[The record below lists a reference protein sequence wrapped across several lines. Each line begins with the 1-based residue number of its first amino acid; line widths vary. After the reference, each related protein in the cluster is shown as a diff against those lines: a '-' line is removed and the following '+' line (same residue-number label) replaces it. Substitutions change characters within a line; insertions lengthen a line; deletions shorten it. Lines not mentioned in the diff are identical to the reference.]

1 MKTDNLRIAVESA
14 MKKETEKERIIAILD
29 CVRGYKNEYDAKTQK
44 AEMDGFM
51 KCKNEYR
58 HQIKK
63 ILLILDDLKSEPPSS
78 QFHHHH

>member
-1 MKTDNLRIAVESA
+1 MKTEGLKLAVENA
-14 MKKETEKERIIAILD
+14 LKKSTEKERMIALLD
-29 CVRGYKNEYDAKTQK
+29 CVRGYKNEYDIKTQK

-63 ILLILDDLKSEPPSS
+63 ILKILDDLKSETSS
-78 QFHHHH
+78 SFHYHH

>member
-1 MKTDNLRIAVESA
+1 MKTEGLKLAVENA
-14 MKKETEKERIIAILD
+14 LNKATEKERIIALLD
-29 CVRGYKNEYDAKTQK
+29 CVRGYKNEYDVKTQK

-63 ILLILDDLKSEPPSS
+63 IVLLLEELYNEKN
-78 QFHHHH
+78 

>member
-1 MKTDNLRIAVESA
+1 MESKGLKLAVENAINKS
-14 MKKETEKERIIAILD
+14 TEKERMIALLD
-29 CVRGYKNEYDAKTQK
+29 CVRGYKNEYDFKTQK

-63 ILLILDDLKSEPPSS
+63 IVLLLEEIYNAKD
-78 QFHHHH
+78 